1 MDFHSPWI
9 GSSVPRFG
17 KKRKA
22 AAEAVAEAAPEMEMA
37 EVGG

>member
-1 MDFHSPWI
+1 MDWI
-9 GSSVPRFG
+9 IYDPSPRFG